1 MKKFKKKINI
11 LLFSSISTTPF
22 LVALSMNIKENNSL
36 LDNEI
41 KKIKS
46 LIPEAENVI
55 FHKEIQDIKNK
66 KLLLIVFDNY
76 YSVLDIDSNITIE
89 INNTKVPIHLVNMN
103 IIYGGFLG
111 ILTINENKYFDVNNI
126 EVSYDDIE
134 KAHIT
139 IDKNREKP
147 SNNIKIRKKRSN
159 DTNNNYPYINYDYN
173 GVFKVSTTVPYSWWF
188 ASRDNKEK
196 SGYVDLSFDITHSGE
211 KGLCEYVAL
220 SQLMLYNE
228 IFIKSGIF
236 SKEKFDFYTKDS
248 GYDKILENSSPVFRY
263 HLYNKPESSLAMTL
277 FNNAGKKLNLKTGQL
292 YETAIKKFINNNDE
306 INKWNFNHKYG
317 GYKKTWEYVKKG
329 VPTILGVAPTGGFWP
344 NHAYIMYG
352 YDDKTDMFL
361 GSMAW
366 GQKRTNSVLYSYYT
380 SAWGSYY
387 FNIELKNKKDLGK
400 VNSVF
405 KFYDTYFTGKTI
417 DNFIKSRTSW

>member
-134 KAHIT
+134 KAYIT

-147 SNNIKIRKKRSN
+147 SNNIKIRKK
-159 DTNNNYPYINYDYN
+159 
-173 GVFKVSTTVPYSWWF
+173 
-188 ASRDNKEK
+188 
-196 SGYVDLSFDITHSGE
+196 
-211 KGLCEYVAL
+211 
-220 SQLMLYNE
+220 
-228 IFIKSGIF
+228 
-236 SKEKFDFYTKDS
+236 
-248 GYDKILENSSPVFRY
+248 
-263 HLYNKPESSLAMTL
+263 
-277 FNNAGKKLNLKTGQL
+277 KK
-292 YETAIKKFINNNDE
+292 
-306 INKWNFNHKYG
+306 
-317 GYKKTWEYVKKG
+317 
-329 VPTILGVAPTGGFWP
+329 
-344 NHAYIMYG
+344 
-352 YDDKTDMFL
+352 
-361 GSMAW
+361 
-366 GQKRTNSVLYSYYT
+366 
-380 SAWGSYY
+380 
-387 FNIELKNKKDLGK
+387 
-400 VNSVF
+400 
-405 KFYDTYFTGKTI
+405 
-417 DNFIKSRTSW
+417 